1 MYSLIGTVAQVSNV
15 AQWPLL
21 FKNLIKDLAT
31 IVYRT
36 VTICGASHTHVPNY
50 TRVYLVHK
58 VHEISCCLR
67 ARNILNIDINLPYL
81 LQQI

>member
-21 FKNLIKDLAT
+21 FKNFIT

-36 VTICGASHTHVPNY
+36 ATICAASHTYVPNY
-50 TRVYLVHK
+50 TRVYLVRK
-58 VHEISCCLR
+58 VHEISCCLQ
-67 ARNILNIDINLPYL
+67 ARNILNVDIYLPYL
-81 LQQI
+81 PQQI